1 MRFGSSK
8 IFLISE
14 CLLLFLGIPLLFLS
28 VIPLR
33 GLFALIWLAMIYT
46 SVILSR
52 GYGMK
57 FSMMWQSQALT
68 RANIIPILRR
78 FIISAAAI
86 ATYVVLVEPER
97 LFGFVAT
104 KPIIWALVMLIY
116 PLLSVIPQ
124 EVIYRAFFFARYRPL
139 FSSDKIMI
147 LMSALAFGFA
157 HVVFN
162 NMLAPLFCLIG
173 GYYFSLTYQRTRS
186 LALVWFEHSLYG
198 CFIFTIGLGWY
209 FFHGAH

>member
-14 CLLLFLGIPLLFLS
+14 CLFLFVGIPLLFLS

-46 SVILSR
+46 SVILARS
-52 GYGMK
+52 YGMK
-57 FSMMWQSQALT
+57 FSAMWQSQALT
-68 RANIIPILRR
+68 RANIMPILRR

-86 ATYVVLVEPER
+86 AAYVVLVEPER
-97 LFGFVAT
+97 LFGFIAS
-104 KPIIWALVMLIY
+104 KPVFWALVMLIY

-124 EVIYRAFFFARYRPL
+124 EVIYRAFFFERYKPL